1 VPRFKLILEYDGS
14 PFDGWQAQASGR
26 SVQDRLEAALEALT
40 SDKVRVRAAG
50 RTDAG
55 VHASH
60 QVVHADL
67 TKDWRTDT
75 LRDALNAHLRP
86 LPISVLAAELAP
98 DGFDARLS
106 AIKRHYRYRILNRRA
121 PPALE
126 AGRVWHVPRPL
137 DARMM
142 HQAAQLLVGQH
153 DFTTFRAADCQ
164 ARSPVKTLDRLDV
177 NRQSEEVVIYASAR
191 SFLHHQVRSLVGT
204 IEMAGAGRWTLADV
218 RAALEARDRSRCG
231 HMAPAAGLCLIGVDY
246 RSQLQH
252 PDESPKDASCP
263 ASPPI

>member
-1 VPRFKLILEYDGS
+1 VPRYKLIIEYDGT
-14 PFDGWQAQASGR
+14 PYDGFQSQADGR
-26 SVQDRLEAALEALT
+26 SVQDRLEAALARLT
-40 SDKVRVRAAG
+40 GERLRIRAAG

-67 TKDWRTDT
+67 AKDWRDDT

-86 LPISVLAAELAP
+86 QPISVLGALQVP
-98 DGFDARLS
+98 DSFDARLS

-137 DARMM
+137 DARAM
-142 HQAAQLLVGQH
+142 QEAAQLLVGRH

-177 NRQSEEVVIYASAR
+177 SRQADEILVYASAR
-191 SFLHHQVRSLVGT
+191 SFLHHQVRSMVGT
-204 IEMAGAGRWTLADV
+204 IEMAGAGRWSLADV

-231 HMAPAAGLCLIGVDY
+231 RTAPAAGLCLIGVDY
-246 RSQLQH
+246 
-252 PDESPKDASCP
+252 SPE
-263 ASPPI
+263 

>member
-1 VPRFKLILEYDGS
+1 MPRFKLILEYDGS

-26 SVQDRLEAALEALT
+26 SVQDRLEAALLKLT
-40 SDKVRVRAAG
+40 GERVRVRAAG

-60 QVVHADL
+60 QVAHADL
-67 TKDWRTDT
+67 AKNWRPDT

-86 LPISVLAAELAP
+86 HPISVLATAAASS
-98 DGFDARLS
+98 DFDARLS

-126 AGRVWHVPRPL
+126 AGRVWHVPRLL
-137 DARMM
+137 DAEKM
-142 HQAAQLLVGQH
+142 HEGAQLLVGRH

-164 ARSPVKTLDRLDV
+164 ARSPIKTLDRLDV
-177 NRQSEEVVIYASAR
+177 ARQTDEVVIYASAR

-204 IEMAGAGRWTLADV
+204 IEMAGAGRWSLADV
-218 RAALEARDRSRCG
+218 KSALEARDRSRCG
-231 HMAPAAGLCLIGVDY
+231 PMAPAAGLCLIGVDY
-246 RSQLQH
+246 RS
-252 PDESPKDASCP
+252 E
-263 ASPPI
+263 

>member
-1 VPRFKLILEYDGS
+1 MPLFKRLRAPISVPRFKLILEYDGS

-26 SVQDRLEAALEALT
+26 SVQDRLEAAMARLT
-40 SDKVRVRAAG
+40 GEKMRVRAAG

-67 TKDWRTDT
+67 TKDWRADT

-86 LPISVLAAELAP
+86 LPISVLAAARATDE
-98 DGFDARLS
+98 FDARLS
-106 AIKRHYRYRILNRRA
+106 ALKRHYRYRILNRRA

-137 DARMM
+137 DADLM
-142 HQAAQLLVGQH
+142 HEAAQLLIGRH

-177 NRQSEEVVIYASAR
+177 NRQGEEVVIYASAR

-218 RAALEARDRSRCG
+218 TSALEARDRSRCG

-246 RSQLQH
+246 
-252 PDESPKDASCP
+252 PDR
-263 ASPPI
+263 

>member
-1 VPRFKLILEYDGS
+1 MTAVPRYKLIIEYDGT
-14 PFDGWQAQASGR
+14 PFDGFQAQADGR
-26 SVQDRLEAALEALT
+26 SVQDRLEMALARLT
-40 SDKVRVRAAG
+40 SETLRIRAAG

-60 QVVHADL
+60 QVVHVDL
-67 TKDWRTDT
+67 ARDWRTDT

-86 LPISVLAAELAP
+86 QPICVLAAFQVP
-98 DGFDARLS
+98 DSFDARVS

-137 DARMM
+137 DARAM
-142 HQAAQLLVGQH
+142 HAAAQLLVGRH

-164 ARSPVKTLDRLDV
+164 ALSPVKTLDRLDV
-177 NRQSEEVVIYASAR
+177 SRQGDEVVIYASAR
-191 SFLHHQVRSLVGT
+191 SFLHRQVRSMVGT
-204 IEMAGAGRWTLADV
+204 IEMAGGGRWTLADV

-231 HMAPAAGLCLIGVDY
+231 RTAPAAGLCLIGVDY
-246 RSQLQH
+246 LA
-252 PDESPKDASCP
+252 DAESAGGD
-263 ASPPI
+263 